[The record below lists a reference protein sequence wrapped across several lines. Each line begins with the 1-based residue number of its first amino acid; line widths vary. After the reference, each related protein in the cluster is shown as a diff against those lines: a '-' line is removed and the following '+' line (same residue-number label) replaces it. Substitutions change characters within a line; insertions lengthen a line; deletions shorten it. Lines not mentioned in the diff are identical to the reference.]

1 MNPSHTTLIDQ
12 ANQHLQAGLSA
23 QEQGCHQEA
32 VQHLLL
38 ARAKQPQSLEIVTA
52 LGRSQLALGEVET
65 GLSTLVDALEMQRTY
80 VPALVLLAQGLAE
93 QGQSEEAISIFLRVL
108 DQDSHHPTALLG
120 VGRLF
125 FEHGRW
131 ADATVYF
138 QDVLNQMPDH
148 VEARTYQA
156 MIEQRLGH
164 WDIAQAL
171 FTDLMQKNPGS
182 ARGHNNFGTALLEQ
196 SLWDLAVE
204 QFQAALA
211 IQPDYPQA
219 INNLGV
225 TYQKMGNARTALTQF
240 HRALEVK
247 PDYWDAANNLGLSYQ
262 NMGQLE
268 EALQAFRLC
277 QRLKP
282 DFADAY
288 FNEGVIWL
296 TRGDW
301 VQGWRG
307 YEWRLKMRKYC
318 NHTHLQQ
325 AREISPLPG
334 RSVLVY
340 CEQGFGDAIQFIR
353 FTRALH
359 EKGVRVVVACP
370 RETYPLLATVQ
381 GVDHWV
387 VDAEPLPF
395 CDYHVLLL
403 SLPLLLGITT
413 SEKIPATVPYLSAD
427 KKQVTYFRRSL
438 APWTKTFKV
447 GIAWRG
453 NPQHANDRHRSMKPE
468 PLLRLLDIP
477 GLCLINLQK
486 DTTTDERALFSRAER
501 RIVDL
506 TDQLTDFSATAALM
520 DSLDLII
527 TVDTSIAHLAGAL
540 AKPVWVLLPAVAEWR
555 WLLER
560 QDSPWYPSMRL
571 FRQATLDDWQ
581 GLMDSVMAQL
591 APMVADPNH
600 HDNHPVPME
609 TS

>member
-38 ARAKQPQSLEIVTA
+38 ARAKQPRSLEIITA

-108 DQDSHHPTALLG
+108 DQDSHHLTALLG

-131 ADATVYF
+131 ADAAVYF
-138 QDVLNQMPDH
+138 QDVLNLMPDH

-164 WDIAQAL
+164 WDVAQAL
-171 FTDLMQKNPGS
+171 FSELMQKNPDS

-225 TYQKMGNARTALTQF
+225 AYQKLGNTRAALQQF
-240 HRALEVK
+240 QQALVCK

-262 NMGQLE
+262 DRGQLE

-318 NHTHLQQ
+318 KHTHLQQ
-325 AREISPLPG
+325 AWEISPLPG

-359 EKGVRVVVACP
+359 DKGVRVVVACP
-370 RETYPLLATVQ
+370 QETYPLLATVQ
-381 GVDHWV
+381 GVDQWI
-387 VDAEPLPF
+387 VDAAPIPT
-395 CDYHVLLL
+395 CDYYMLML

-413 SEKIPATVPYLSAD
+413 PDAIPTTVPYLRAD
-427 KKQVTYFRRSL
+427 HDQVAYFRQRL
-438 APWTKTFKV
+438 EPWQNTFKV

-453 NPQHANDRHRSMKPE
+453 NPQHANDRHRSMTSTPMS
-468 PLLRLLDIP
+468 RLLAIP
-477 GLCLINLQK
+477 GLCLVNLQK
-486 DTTTDERALFSRAER
+486 GARPDELAIFSPEKKRMVDVTDE
-501 RIVDL
+501 
-506 TDQLTDFSATAALM
+506 LTDFSVTAALM
-520 DSLDLII
+520 DTLDLVI

-555 WLLER
+555 WLLDR
-560 QDSPWYPSMRL
+560 LDSPWYPSMRL
-571 FRQATLDDWQ
+571 YRQSTLDDWN
-581 GLMDSVMAQL
+581 GLMDGVLEEL
-591 APMVADPNH
+591 APMVAL
-600 HDNHPVPME
+600 
-609 TS
+609 SRSS